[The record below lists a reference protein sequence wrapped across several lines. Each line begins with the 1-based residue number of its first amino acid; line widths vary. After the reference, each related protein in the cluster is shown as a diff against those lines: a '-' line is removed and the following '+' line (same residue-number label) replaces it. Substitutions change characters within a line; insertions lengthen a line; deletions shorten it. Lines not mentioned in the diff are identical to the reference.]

1 MAMFEVT
8 EDNYH
13 DFLTRHGHDLEV
25 AQQVVELYDG
35 TDGYHQL
42 LSVRLWV
49 EASKMLLKKH
59 GSKSR

>member
-1 MAMFEVT
+1 MFEVT

-13 DFLTRHGHDLEV
+13 DFLTWHGHDLEV
-25 AQQVVELYDG
+25 AEWVVETQDANSP
-35 TDGYHQL
+35 L

-59 GSKSR
+59 GSQSR